1 MDDTPQIL
9 DLEIFRVNDFLPIT
23 PPVHEFF
30 GGMLS
35 LIQTR
40 PVLPVAA
47 GMILVLAGLAFF
59 RRRMRPLFWQNLSL
73 GLIAVL
79 SVLLSLKVSEGWDE
93 FFINLRHSYVLTHA
107 GHYSYN
113 AAHMA
118 EGTVDF
124 LPFFL
129 TGLLGKLSFPLVET
143 AICFSLLGNVLVIV
157 AGWLILRALVVD
169 EPACLAFTLA
179 LGIFPCVIFVGGSGF
194 MATLFTGL
202 ILLSVYFLFLA
213 LPEKRW
219 AGLVILAFLPLV
231 RIEGILFTFL
241 MWLCLCLAR
250 PSFKK
255 ALGTGLLLAA
265 PFAFLTLARKF
276 FFGHP
281 IPAPVIFKNTA
292 GDPAYLRAGLG
303 QLRFLLQYFQLH
315 IFALLSV
322 IPIGFCFYKKLLP
335 SRIFLPVGAAAV
347 FCSLY
352 FTGGGDWFPF
362 PWNRYLM
369 PFTLLFTICAWAF
382 IYKAMTPRVRHQ
394 GARTAIALAL
404 IVSPYIWPAPNAFQ
418 TLYNDLRSSRNR
430 WGRIDD
436 LGFFGRYLGL
446 TLPANAVIASP
457 EMATVMYFAE
467 HDLLDLLGIANPEVA
482 YAPLDP
488 LVPGDLM
495 HRRHF
500 PQAID
505 RHLPEVVGLWG
516 MATLGPQDF
525 PGFTPEQMKEEL
537 VQRFK
542 EFYFTPAYYFFNRWD
557 IAHYRAG
564 ELSRLAGLGY
574 HFLVVSTP
582 EGFFN
587 YFVHDKIYPAHVAAV
602 TKLGGVALGKS
613 TLSYVKPPGRANFL
627 IVGRP

>member
-1 MDDTPQIL
+1 MSDIPQSV
-9 DLEIFRVNDFLPIT
+9 DLEVFRVNDPLPVT
-23 PPVHEFF
+23 APVNEFF
-30 GGMLS
+30 GGMLT

-40 PVLPVAA
+40 SIIPVAV
-47 GMILVLAGLAFF
+47 GIILALAGLAFF

-73 GLIAVL
+73 GLIAFL

-93 FFINLRHSYVLTHA
+93 FFINLRHSYVLAHT
-107 GHYSYN
+107 GQYSYN
-113 AAHMA
+113 VGNMA

-129 TGLLGKLSFPLVET
+129 TGVLGKLSFPLVET

-169 EPACLAFTLA
+169 ELTCLVFTLA

-213 LPEKRW
+213 LPRERRTGW
-219 AGLVILAFLPLV
+219 LILALLPLV
-231 RIEGILFTFL
+231 RIEGIAFTFL
-241 MWLCLCLAR
+241 MWLCLCLDR
-250 PSFKK
+250 PSLKK
-255 ALGTGLLLAA
+255 AFGTGLLLAA
-265 PFAFLTLARKF
+265 PFAVLTLARLF
-276 FFGHP
+276 FFGQP
-281 IPAPVIFKNTA
+281 IPAPVMFKNTA
-292 GDPAYLRAGLG
+292 GDPVYLTAGLG

-315 IFALLSV
+315 IFALLSI
-322 IPIGFCFYKKLLP
+322 IPIGFCFYKKLLA
-335 SRIFLPVGAAAV
+335 SKIFLPLGAVAV

-362 PWNRYLM
+362 HWNRYLM
-369 PFTLLFTICAWAF
+369 PFTLLFTICAWVF
-382 IYKAMTPRVRHQ
+382 IYNAVTPFVRRQ

-404 IVSPYIWPAPNAFQ
+404 IIAPYLWPAPNAFQ
-418 TLYNDLRSSRNR
+418 TAYHDLRASRDR
-430 WGRIDD
+430 WSRIND
-436 LGFFGRYLGL
+436 LGFFGRYLRL
-446 TLPANAVIASP
+446 TLPGHAVIASP

-500 PQAID
+500 PGTID
-505 RHLPEVVGLWG
+505 RHRPEVIGLWG

-525 PGFTPEQMKEEL
+525 SGIAPEQVKETL
-537 VQRFK
+537 VRQFK
-542 EFYFTPAYYFFNRWD
+542 EFYFTPAYYFLNRWD
-557 IAHYRAG
+557 IAHYRVG
-564 ELSRLAGLGY
+564 ELSRLTGMGY

-587 YFVHDKIYPAHVAAV
+587 YLVHDTIYPAHTAALQ
-602 TKLGGVALGKS
+602 KLGGVALGKS
-613 TLSYVKPPGRANFL
+613 ALSYVKPPGSKNFL
-627 IVGRP
+627 IFGPP